1 LKKPDL
7 IEFNGFFFSKAF
19 FYTFPRPNSKQKISS
34 YNFERTQVEM
44 ADQKIS
50 ELTLPLAVIQR
61 LIKEALPPNAIA
73 KNEAKLG
80 ISKAASVFVLFL
92 TSGKIYKFLKKF

>member
-1 LKKPDL
+1 
-7 IEFNGFFFSKAF
+7 
-19 FYTFPRPNSKQKISS
+19 
-34 YNFERTQVEM
+34 M

-61 LIKEALPPNAIA
+61 LIKDALPPNAIA

-80 ISKAASVFVLFL
+80 IAKVASVFVLFL
-92 TSGKIYKFLKKF
+92 TSGKYFLFIFY